1 MSEEHQGTLVIIGGA
16 EDKDSDCQI
25 LRKLANLCM
34 DRGNMVV
41 VAVAAQDQQE
51 AGAKYQR
58 VFSGLGLKDTAVIT
72 LAKRSEANS
81 SHLHSILKGA
91 GAVFFTGGDQLRITG
106 MLGGTEFGHL
116 LNQLYR
122 DGTVIAG
129 TSAGAAAMSQ
139 TMIIGGQESEAP
151 RHATAHMA
159 PGLGLLKEVVVD
171 QHFAQRGRIGR
182 LLSAIAQNPRVLGL
196 GVDEDTAAF
205 VRSGREMEVVGSG
218 SVTILDATGITHSN
232 LSETSLGQPLALSH
246 VIVHVLPSGY
256 IYDLRDRTMAA
267 PAKENEKPHE
277 KDVTAR
283 H

>member
-25 LRKLANLCM
+25 LRKLVRLC
-34 DRGNMVV
+34 GEKGHMVV

-58 VFSGLGLKDTAVIT
+58 VFSSLGLKNTAVIT
-72 LAKRSEANS
+72 MAERGEANS
-81 SHLHSILKGA
+81 PHLHSILKDA

-116 LNQLYR
+116 LNQRYR
-122 DGTVIAG
+122 SGTIIAG

-139 TMIIGGQESEAP
+139 TMIIGGEESEAP

-159 PGLGLLKEVVVD
+159 PGLGLLEEVVVD

-182 LLSAIAQNPRVLGL
+182 LLSAIAQNPRVIGL

-246 VIVHVLPSGY
+246 VTVHVLPSGY
-256 IYDLRDRTMAA
+256 TYDLRNRTMAA
-267 PAKENEKPHE
+267 PAKENENPHE
-277 KDVTAR
+277 EDVTAR